1 RDIKPGN
8 VMVTET
14 GLVKV
19 LDFGLAKLMEA
30 APVPAGDSTVTVL
43 HPTEEGTVMGTAAYM
58 SPEQAEGKPLDARTD
73 VFSLGAVVYEFL
85 TGERAFPGDTRLS
98 TMSAV
103 VEKEPAPMRAGFPLP
118 VERMVMRCLRKETPP
133 GAGST
138 WPTCRCRLRSCA
150 RTPIRGACAR
160 YRPASDTRSAPGS
173 RPRPS

>member
-1 RDIKPGN
+1 
-8 VMVTET
+8 
-14 GLVKV
+14 
-19 LDFGLAKLMEA
+19 FGLAKLMEA

-73 VFSLGAVVYEFL
+73 VFSLGAVVYELL

-118 VERMVMRCLRKETPP
+118 VERMVMRCLRKDPARRWQHMADLQMSLEELREDTDSGRMRPVP
-133 GAGST
+133 AGKRHSKRA
-138 WPTCRCRLRSCA
+138 WL
-150 RTPIRGACAR
+150 
-160 YRPASDTRSAPGS
+160 ASAAVLALAV
-173 RPRPS
+173 